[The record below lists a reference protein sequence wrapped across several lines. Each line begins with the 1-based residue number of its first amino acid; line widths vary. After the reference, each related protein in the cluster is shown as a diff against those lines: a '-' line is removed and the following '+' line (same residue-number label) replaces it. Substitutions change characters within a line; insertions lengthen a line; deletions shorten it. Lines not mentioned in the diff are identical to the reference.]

1 MSGFKCNFCRL
12 CDGYGC
18 ISEMPGMG
26 GPMESKNFILNCEA
40 WKKTNYMVEKF
51 HPELLSEKKEMPE
64 IRLGPMTGAV
74 ENVGYHDEKSFYFD
88 LISACHKAGVKL
100 SIGDG
105 CPDEKLYFGIQAVE
119 NLRTSFPEAKAAV
132 FIKPYSDEKILG
144 RYEMASHIADGL
156 GIDIDAY
163 NIITMRKKV
172 SLEKK
177 NATQLKRLKEWVNA
191 KGLPF
196 IIKGIFTDSDLE
208 LVREVKPDVAF
219 ISNHGGRV
227 ETRIGS
233 TADFL
238 WTNRKL
244 LSENS
249 GTIWVDGGIRTA
261 SDAMAASLCGATT
274 VLIGRPF
281 ASALCRD
288 KENGPSDFM
297 KEFLASSRSL

>member
-1 MSGFKCNFCRL
+1 MSGFKCNFCPV
-12 CDGYGC
+12 CDGCGC

-26 GPMESKNFILNCEA
+26 GPMESKNFILNCEG
-40 WKKTNYMVEKF
+40 WKKINTMVEKF

-88 LISACHKAGVKL
+88 LIESCHKAGVKL

-119 NLRTSFPEAKAAV
+119 NLRTSFPDAKTAV

-144 RYEMASHIADGL
+144 RYEKAFHIADGL

-177 NATQLKRLKEWVNA
+177 NATQLRHLKEWVNA

-238 WTNRKL
+238 WTNRKV

-297 KEFLASSRSL
+297 KEFKSGPR